1 MTPAL
6 ANVAGGAGEARPAT
20 RFVGV
25 DALEWTV
32 ADANA
37 PPAAGHHGTVE
48 QLFDRQDPL
57 GSFAAGFLGAGLIGL
72 LFGHGFFSGLNGPGT
87 IFGVVFQFVLILIF
101 VRLLRVR
108 WRADRAGAGSPLS
121 PRELTDAYERVRPD
135 GQNGSDG
142 AGGGRHDTGRNS
154 QLGLPS
160 SGLS

>member
-1 MTPAL
+1 MVVAERAAADTIAPA
-6 ANVAGGAGEARPAT
+6 VPG
-20 RFVGV
+20 
-25 DALEWTV
+25 
-32 ADANA
+32 
-37 PPAAGHHGTVE
+37 AGHHGTVD

-121 PRELTDAYERVRPD
+121 PRELADAYGRVRPD
-135 GQNGSDG
+135 GQSG
-142 AGGGRHDTGRNS
+142 A
-154 QLGLPS
+154 
-160 SGLS
+160 